1 MKNIIKKNIVRNS
14 ENQIIALM
22 LNKYEVSASYFVGYG
37 ANLRKLRGVAIKRA
51 IVLAPNEARALE
63 IAGRVH
69 NIKESGSLSAGYIVK
84 ARKIRL

>member
-1 MKNIIKKNIVRNS
+1 MKKNIIKNS
-14 ENQIIALM
+14 EGQIIALM
-22 LNKYEVSASYFVGYG
+22 LTKYEVSATYYVGYG

-63 IAGRVH
+63 IAERVH

-84 ARKIRL
+84 ARKLKR